1 MLCKCLGL
9 GESSR
14 QGQKETRKRFCL
26 RNGMMLPL
34 LPFAHKTVS
43 CQLCAWCNLY
53 RKQNWLGHVCD
64 YKLAFLSCL
73 VPSARPLPASSVSEH
88 IRGIMGRSEHR
99 SREPQGRRLHRALA
113 AVPLWSAGVEGSVS
127 MLQWGRI
134 ELLNG
139 DICDNMIFFGL
150 VQHVNIYILFKL
162 TDGTEI
168 TGLVCRE
175 TLMFL
180 LTLTEELTLLCGI
193 AELFLKVIVPSLFS
207 FLFHS

>member
-1 MLCKCLGL
+1 
-9 GESSR
+9 
-14 QGQKETRKRFCL
+14 
-26 RNGMMLPL
+26 
-34 LPFAHKTVS
+34 
-43 CQLCAWCNLY
+43 
-53 RKQNWLGHVCD
+53 
-64 YKLAFLSCL
+64 
-73 VPSARPLPASSVSEH
+73 
-88 IRGIMGRSEHR
+88 
-99 SREPQGRRLHRALA
+99 
-113 AVPLWSAGVEGSVS
+113 

-193 AELFLKVIVPSLFS
+193 AELFLKLIVPSLFS